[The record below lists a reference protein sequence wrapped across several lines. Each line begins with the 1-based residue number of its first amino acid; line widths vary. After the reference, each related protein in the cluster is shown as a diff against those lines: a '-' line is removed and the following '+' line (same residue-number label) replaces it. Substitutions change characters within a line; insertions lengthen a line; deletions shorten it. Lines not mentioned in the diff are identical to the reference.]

1 MKSLNQILLES
12 SKNRSGNHELT
23 DPEIERLRK
32 LEKRV
37 KKRSTLLAARL
48 GGGTGAL
55 YGGLRGGIPGAALG
69 AAIGSGLGAGTHAL
83 NNLEGTLKTRA
94 LYGKTG
100 HDNEKEKILS
110 RLHHNDR
117 LLG

>member
-12 SKNRSGNHELT
+12 SKNNNHQELT

-37 KKRSTLLAARL
+37 KKRSTLLAAIL

-69 AAIGSGLGAGTHAL
+69 AAIGSGLGAGTHAF

-94 LYGKTG
+94 LYGKTD
-100 HDNEKEKILS
+100 HDNEKEKILA
-110 RLHHNDR
+110 RLRHNDR

>member
-12 SKNRSGNHELT
+12 SNHQELT

-37 KKRSTLLAARL
+37 KKRSTLLAAIL

-55 YGGLRGGIPGAALG
+55 YGGVRGGIPGAALG

-83 NNLEGTLKTRA
+83 NNLEGTLKTRV

-100 HDNEKEKILS
+100 GDNEKEKILS
-110 RLHHNDR
+110 RLRHNDR